1 MGRQTVAKIE
11 KQAAYEESFARAFAQ
26 HNKSLKEQEVKKEP
40 ALVTHLTSYLD
51 KAIRNPEDFKSRLKS
66 SDRDKLL
73 LELVRFVFNKY
84 PVNAMLSR
92 VWRTQRNNVRQAHEA
107 TYRNWYVCVATGGSF
122 YKEYAKEFFTK
133 KEAHIFLN
141 CTHDISVE
149 AARVYA
155 VAKAEG
161 ANEGQALRLARSK
174 LNDKAFNDFWR
185 GVIRFFVGHEPKNV
199 DQVNDLVDYINAKR
213 NENNAFT
220 LFGSGHTIGSL
231 LIKTEEWHRA
241 LQRAKELGNYTWEG
255 HAINDSSFVR
265 KDIYGNEVTW
275 KLRQIKNSKELA
287 AEGTR
292 MRHCVLSYKTN
303 CIQGTCSIWQM
314 IYVDHIGVESNK
326 LTIEVRND
334 GSIVQARGLA
344 NRAPRSEESHIL
356 DMWASQEG
364 LKRYLSGYW

>member
-26 HNKSLKEQEVKKEP
+26 HNQQVKAREVNKEP
-40 ALVTHLTSYLD
+40 DLVTYIRSYLD
-51 KAIRNPEDFKSRLKS
+51 KAVRNPEDFKSRLKS
-66 SDRDKLL
+66 SDRDKQL

-84 PVNAMLSR
+84 PVNTMLSR
-92 VWRTQRNNVRQAHEA
+92 VWRVQRNNVTATNEA
-107 TYRNWYVCVATGGSF
+107 QYRNWYVCVATGGSF

-133 KEAHIFLN
+133 KETHIFLN

-149 AARVYA
+149 AGRVYA

-174 LNDKAFNDFWR
+174 LNTRPFNDFWR
-185 GVIRFFVGHEPKNV
+185 GVIRFFAAHEPKNV
-199 DQVNDLVDYINAKR
+199 DQINDLVDYIHAKR
-213 NENNAFT
+213 NENNTFT
-220 LFGSGHTIGSL
+220 LFGSGHTIASL

-241 LQRAKELGNYTWEG
+241 LQRAKVLGNFTWDG

-265 KDIYGNEVTW
+265 KDVYGNEVTW
-275 KLRQIKNSKELA
+275 KFRQIKNSKDLA

-292 MRHCVLSYKTN
+292 MRHCVLSYKN
-303 CIQGTCSIWQM
+303 YCIQGTCSIWQL
-314 IYVDHIGVESNK
+314 IYVDYVGVETNK
-326 LTIEVRND
+326 LTIELRSD

-344 NRAPRSEESHIL
+344 NRAPRPDEKHIL
-356 DMWASQEG
+356 DMWSTQEG
-364 LKRYLSGYW
+364 LKSYQNSYW